1 MRLIS
6 AIICIL
12 LLAAFGTP
20 CGNAEEAAEKILKEG
35 ILGAAVGA
43 AASEWGEGK
52 AGKGALIGAGVNIV
66 GGLLLDSITGAPVG
80 TVGEVERMGSTE
92 AYRQGYQQGYQ
103 QGFQQGFKDAYQKG
117 YESGLSAS
125 E

>member
-1 MRLIS
+1 MQLIS
-6 AIICIL
+6 VVICIL
-12 LLAAFGTP
+12 LLVTFAPP
-20 CGNAEEAAEKILKEG
+20 CSYAEEAAGKILKEG

-66 GGLLLDSITGAPVG
+66 GGLLLDSITGTPVG
-80 TVGEVERMGSTE
+80 TVREVERMGSTQ
-92 AYRQGYQQGYQ
+92 AYEQGYQQGYQ
-103 QGFQQGFKDAYQKG
+103 HGFQQGFKDAYQQG
-117 YESGLSAS
+117 YKEGLSAS